1 MAEPKVN
8 IGVRVHLDLKH
19 RIEEDAE
26 RDSRTVSNL
35 CELLL
40 GWAHEQFLRA
50 GSWSELRNWT
60 ASPPEAGADAFEKQ
74 ARLGRSVAQRHGER
88 KSRRAG

>member
-8 IGVRVHLDLKH
+8 VGVRVHLDLKR
-19 RIEEDAE
+19 RIEEAAA

-40 GWAHEQFLRA
+40 DWSHEQFLRA
-50 GSWSELRNWT
+50 GSWTELRKWT
-60 ASPPEAGADAFEKQ
+60 AVPPKASAETFEQQ
-74 ARLGRSVAQRHGER
+74 ARLGRSVAQGHGER
-88 KSRRAG
+88 RTRRAG